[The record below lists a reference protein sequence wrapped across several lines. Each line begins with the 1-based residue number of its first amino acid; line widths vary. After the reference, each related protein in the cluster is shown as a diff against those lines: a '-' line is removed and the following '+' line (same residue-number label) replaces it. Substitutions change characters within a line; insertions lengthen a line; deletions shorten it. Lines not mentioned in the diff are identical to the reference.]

1 MEVTSQDYGDLG
13 ILSGA
18 WASGHC
24 LALEY
29 LEMWTLD
36 EGKGLRG
43 PQLVRENHRGYSDL
57 QG

>member
-24 LALEY
+24 PALEY
-29 LEMWTLD
+29 LEMWALD
-36 EGKGLRG
+36 EGKGG
-43 PQLVRENHRGYSDL
+43 PQPVRENHRGYSDL